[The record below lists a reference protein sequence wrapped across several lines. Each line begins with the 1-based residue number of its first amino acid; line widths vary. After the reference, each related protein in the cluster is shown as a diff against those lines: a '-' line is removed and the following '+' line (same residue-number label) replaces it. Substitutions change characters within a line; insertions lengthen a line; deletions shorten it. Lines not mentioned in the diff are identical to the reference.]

1 MYIWV
6 SACVCVCVCKSAMGY
21 TSLTNSVLTRIKLFI
36 GEKALFCLCGSHAC
50 LLNGVLMFE
59 CPFFFLFALIRGFV
73 AKNLIKNPNGHL
85 HLSEVNS
92 NF

>member
-1 MYIWV
+1 MCVYMGKCLRV
-6 SACVCVCVCKSAMGY
+6 CVCKGVCVCVCVCKSAMGY

-59 CPFFFLFALIRGFV
+59 CPFFFCLR
-73 AKNLIKNPNGHL
+73 
-85 HLSEVNS
+85 
-92 NF
+92 